1 MNKKLVATLVM
12 STMLASG
19 FAVTAGA
26 ANDKKVLK
34 DENGTVHNVVG
45 TLGKVSGATAEERA
59 VNALE
64 KVKSDFGIERTSGHY
79 KTKSSHKD
87 EKGTTHTKLQQTLN
101 GLNVI
106 GHEVIVHETK
116 GNVTGVSGTTKDLKA
131 NTDKASVNS
140 ETAIDN
146 AVELTGFTGD
156 LLEEP
161 TAELVYLPQG
171 NDAVLAYEVKVNYL
185 SENPGRWTIF
195 VDATDGSV
203 LESFNQIEN
212 VTGTNAVG
220 SGTGV
225 LGDRKSVNTT
235 LSGGV
240 YYLEDH
246 SKHMFTTN
254 GGMVLTRNYNNTNSM
269 SNFTDAD
276 NTWGD
281 SVQRAG
287 VDAHYYAGKT
297 YDYYYNQLGRNSYD
311 NAGATL
317 LSGVHYG
324 TNYNNAFWNGK
335 QMTYGDGDGQVFI
348 ALSGG
353 FDVVAHELTHA
364 VTEHTSGLVYR
375 DQSGALNES
384 WSDAMAAVVEGSNW
398 LIGEDVYTPNK
409 NGDALRSMSNPNDYG
424 DPSHMN
430 QYVNTSSDNGGVHT
444 NSGIPNKAF
453 YNFATAIN
461 SRAIAGKIWYTASR
475 DYMTSRTNF
484 SGARAATLQAAAAL
498 YGSSSTTYTALANA
512 WSAVGVY

>member
-1 MNKKLVATLVM
+1 MNKKLVATIVM
-12 STMLASG
+12 STVLASA
-19 FAVTAGA
+19 FAVNAGA
-26 ANDKKVLK
+26 SNDKKVLK
-34 DENGTVHNVVG
+34 DETDSVHNVVG
-45 TLGKVSGATAEERA
+45 TLGKVTGATAEERA
-59 VNALE
+59 IKALDT
-64 KVKSDFGIERTSGHY
+64 VKADFGITRTSGHY
-79 KTKSSHKD
+79 KVKASSKD

-101 GLNVI
+101 GLNVV
-106 GHEVIVHETK
+106 GHEVIAHEAD
-116 GNVTGVSGTTKDLKA
+116 GLVLGVTGTTKDLKA
-131 NTDKASVNS
+131 NANKPVVIRDKAIAS
-140 ETAIDN
+140 
-146 AVELTGFTGD
+146 AVAHTGFTGE
-156 LLEEP
+156 LLEAAA
-161 TAELVYLPQG
+161 AELVYLPQG
-171 NDAVLAYEVKVNYL
+171 DTAALAYEVKVNYL
-185 SENPGRWTIF
+185 AEQPGRWTIY
-195 VDATDGSV
+195 VDAVDGSV
-203 LESFNQIEN
+203 LEAINQIEN
-212 VTGTNAVG
+212 VTGTNATG

-235 LSGGV
+235 LSAGK

-246 SKHMFTTN
+246 TKAMFAT
-254 GGMVLTRNYNNTNSM
+254 GGVVLTKNYNNSSSM
-269 SNFTDAD
+269 TDFIDAD

-311 NAGATL
+311 GAGATL

-353 FDVVAHELTHA
+353 FDVVAHELTHG

-384 WSDAMAAVVEGSNW
+384 WSDALAAVIEGSNW
-398 LIGEDVYTPNK
+398 LIGEDVYTPGK
-409 NGDALRSMSNPNDYG
+409 NGDALRSMSNPNEFG

-444 NSGIPNKAF
+444 NSGIPNKVF
-453 YNFATAIN
+453 YNLATSIN

-498 YGSSSTTYTALANA
+498 YGSGSTT
-512 WSAVGVY
+512 